1 MSTREQNTLSRF
13 MPRLRDISARGVR
26 ATAGLA
32 IAAAYRRGLTG
43 CFIDADNVPQWA
55 RREARRAR
63 DEWRANCGCAWRAE
77 EAIPADA
84 QGKGRGGRAAN
95 FQYAMVLDPKILQ
108 GAQDYNNCT
117 SWCFRAVAGCCLA
130 VDIAARKEL
139 HAYKARPGTAGIYS
153 WRGHASDTGMAIYL
167 GARAIHQH
175 GIGLE
180 INYPGIADLS
190 TEAKDE
196 LAGVQWGRS
205 GPPAAFREAV
215 KGDRIEQTSEVT
227 EEEAL
232 LDILHAGHFVGT
244 GSTITARGAGDP
256 ISPAGSV
263 GGHAQ
268 ALIGY
273 DDTDEFR
280 DWYKQTTGKKLDGWV
295 GIFDQSWHPDW
306 ITVKNWPDHLWG
318 PKPEGAFVL
327 RGSDVLRMLNTRYG
341 AAIACSKVA
350 GFPVLDLPPWQ
361 DALNWM

>member
-1 MSTREQNTLSRF
+1 MSGREQNTLSRF
-13 MPRLRDISARGVR
+13 MPRLRDVGTRGVR
-26 ATAGLA
+26 AAAGLA
-32 IAAAYRRGLTG
+32 IAAAFRRGLVG
-43 CFIDADNVPQWA
+43 CYVDAEGVADWA
-55 RREARRAR
+55 RKEARRAR
-63 DEWRANCGCAWRAE
+63 DRWRANCNCVWRAE
-77 EAIPADA
+77 DAISSAA
-84 QGKGRGGRAAN
+84 QGQGRGKRAVN
-95 FQYAMVLDPKILQ
+95 FQHGMALDRRIYQ

-117 SWCFRAVAGCCLA
+117 SWCYRAVAGSCLA
-130 VDIAARKEL
+130 VDIVAKKEL

-153 WRGHASDTGMAIYL
+153 WRGHASDTGMAVYL
-167 GARAIHQH
+167 GAEAVHIH

-180 INYPGIADLS
+180 IDYPGVADLS

-196 LAGVQWGRS
+196 LAGVNWGRS

-215 KGDRIEQTSEVT
+215 KGNVIEQTSEVT

-232 LDILHAGHFVGT
+232 LDILHAGHFVAT
-244 GSTITARGAGDP
+244 GSTITARSTGDP
-256 ISPAGSV
+256 VSTAGSV

-280 DWYKQTTGKKLDGWV
+280 DWYRETTGKKLTGWV
-295 GIFDQSWHPDW
+295 SIFDQSWHPDW
-306 ITVKNWPDHLWG
+306 IMVRNWPDHLWG

-327 RGSDVLRMLNTRYG
+327 PGRDVMRMTNTKYG

-361 DALNWM
+361 DALHWM